1 MDTERLL
8 IAVGLAVT
16 LLIGGVAII
25 MLDNADSLDSDGPS
39 PMKWGTNPAAC
50 HVDPEVS
57 SPFSTRRVSV
67 QPSWARW

>member
-1 MDTERLL
+1 MVERMMDTERLL

-39 PMKWGTNPAAC
+39 SMI
-50 HVDPEVS
+50 DPLIQYEEEHDHRTAS
-57 SPFSTRRVSV
+57 QHLSLIHI
-67 QPSWARW
+67 